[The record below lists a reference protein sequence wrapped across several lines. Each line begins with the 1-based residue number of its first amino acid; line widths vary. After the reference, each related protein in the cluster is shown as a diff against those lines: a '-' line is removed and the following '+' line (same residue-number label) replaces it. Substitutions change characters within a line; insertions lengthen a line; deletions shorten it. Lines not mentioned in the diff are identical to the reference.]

1 MEHSAGDAGV
11 VDAGVVKAGVIDTS
25 ACDAIIVLELR
36 CDSMLALG

>member
-1 MEHSAGDAGV
+1 MANRVEHSAGDAGV
-11 VDAGVVKAGVIDTS
+11 VDVGVVDTS